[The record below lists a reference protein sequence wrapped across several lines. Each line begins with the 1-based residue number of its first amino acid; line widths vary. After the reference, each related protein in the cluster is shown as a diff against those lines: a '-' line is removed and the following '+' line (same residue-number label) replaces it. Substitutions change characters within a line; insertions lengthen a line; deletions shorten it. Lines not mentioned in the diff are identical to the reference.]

1 MSLQS
6 QILNV
11 HDKVYKL
18 TDGRIGHR
26 VLGGMPTLML
36 RTTGRR
42 SGTVR
47 TTTLTYAS
55 DGGDYLLVASNGGSD
70 RPPAWLL
77 NIRANPE
84 VEVQVARRRLPARA
98 RILEPSDPD
107 YERTW
112 AIVNRNNADR
122 YSAYQDKTERRIPV
136 VAITPA

>member
-6 QILNV
+6 QILSI

-18 TDGRIGHR
+18 TGGWIGHR
-26 VLGGMPTLML
+26 ILGGMPSLML
-36 RTTGRR
+36 STTGRR

-47 TTTLTYAS
+47 TTTLTYAT
-55 DGGDYLLVASNGGSD
+55 DGDDYLLVASNGGSD

-77 NIRANPE
+77 NLRAQPE
-84 VEVQVARRRLPARA
+84 VEIQIARRKMRATA

-122 YSAYQDKTERRIPV
+122 YSAYQKKTERQIPV
-136 VAITPA
+136 VALTPS

>member
-42 SGTVR
+42 SGSVR

-70 RPPAWLL
+70 HPPAWLL

-112 AIVNRNNADR
+112 AIVNGNNADR
-122 YSAYQDKTERRIPV
+122 YSAYQEKTERRIPV